1 MDNTESI
8 EESNINET
16 DEMDMT
22 DPQESQNL
30 DAIGDGEVG
39 SFNELIIKDKKT
51 STSTEVDLE
60 HTKKAVDALVG
71 PTETLTEGGKRKK
84 RTKKR
89 RTKSKNSRKSR
100 RQRKTIKK

>member
-1 MDNTESI
+1 MDNIESI
-8 EESNINET
+8 EESNINE
-16 DEMDMT
+16 MDT
-22 DPQESQNL
+22 IDPQESQNL
-30 DAIGDGEVG
+30 DVIGDGEVG
-39 SFNELIIKDKKT
+39 SINELIIKDDKT
-51 STSTEVDLE
+51 STSIEVDLE
-60 HTKKAVDALVG
+60 YTKKAADALIG

>member
-8 EESNINET
+8 EESNINE
-16 DEMDMT
+16 MDT
-22 DPQESQNL
+22 IDPQESQNL
-30 DAIGDGEVG
+30 DVIGDGEVG
-39 SFNELIIKDKKT
+39 SINELIIKDDKT
-51 STSTEVDLE
+51 STSIEVDLE
-60 HTKKAVDALVG
+60 HTKKAADALVG